1 MARPGVTRE
10 QVFETCDALVREGQ
24 NPTIVSV
31 RARLGGGSPNT
42 IAPLLAEWKALHEQ
56 KQAASLPPV
65 PEPVELV
72 LRQVWGTAWQEAQ
85 GQLTGEREALARARR
100 DLEQER
106 AEMLSEIGKLDGEVE
121 ALREELRQGREA
133 LEAERQASA
142 QARGEASE
150 ARAVGQERG
159 ERIAAQETALQ
170 ELRRQLDGAIEKASR
185 LEAERDQARAEA
197 EGLRAAL
204 ADERRS
210 GEDVRAKLHEAQA
223 VVAERAAR
231 SAEQDEEIRTLHR
244 QIETLGSQRQGVQS
258 ERDQLA
264 RELDA
269 LRGEHERTRQALAET
284 EAALTAQRI
293 EQATLTERVN
303 QVGELSALIEALQEL
318 KSRSKGT

>member
-42 IAPLLAEWKALHEQ
+42 IAPLLAEWKSLHEQ

-65 PEPVELV
+65 PEPVEAV
-72 LRQVWGTAWQEAQ
+72 MRQVWGVAWQESQ

-106 AEMLSEIGKLDGEVE
+106 AEMLAEIGKLDGELD

-142 QARGEASE
+142 QARSQASE

-159 ERIAAQETALQ
+159 ERIAAQEAAL
-170 ELRRQLDGAIEKASR
+170 EEVRRQLDGATQKASR
-185 LEAERDQARAEA
+185 LEAERDQARTEAEA
-197 EGLRAAL
+197 LREALATERRTHEDARAA
-204 ADERRS
+204 
-210 GEDVRAKLHEAQA
+210 LHEAQA
-223 VVAERAAR
+223 LIAERAAR
-231 SAEQDEEIRTLHR
+231 GVAQDEEIKALHR
-244 QIETLGSQRQGVQS
+244 QIETLGSQRQGLQS

-264 RELDA
+264 RELEAIAQHAEADRAARAELEQTLNA
-269 LRGEHERTRQALAET
+269 LRI
-284 EAALTAQRI
+284 EA
-293 EQATLTERVN
+293 ATLTERAAHAE
-303 QVGELSALIEALQEL
+303 ELRTLVRSLQERQGGAL
-318 KSRSKGT
+318 P